1 MKNRKRETGNRK
13 RDNSRLQMTGFQF
26 FISCFRFSI
35 LFVLL
40 ALTACGGGGGG
51 APLPEGPTTLAYAVS
66 ECRQEKGG
74 EAFLTR
80 QVLYVRQG
88 DGEPRPVM
96 EFGEVGPKLNNIL
109 CYGEFGLPRL
119 GLGSTALWPLQ
130 RLGVSR
136 DGSLVVFEVTD
147 DFSLFSRSQVP
158 TEQKGIYVVHADG
171 SGLRRLGP
179 ASRAPCFTPTSFPC
193 FFPFSPNG
201 RTVTFTDLDSALPQL
216 DAPQVFT
223 LDVVTGEPYFQLTHL
238 PAATPPTGYLA
249 SFTPEFLDAE
259 SITFRS
265 YANPS
270 TDGHPNGANP
280 DGVATN
286 FTVKT
291 DGTGL
296 EPVPV
301 IVLPG
306 GGIIPNFTITSAEP
320 LATGIVVPGEKPVNG
335 PGTFGDVVGEIF
347 TFASNPSQVLQ
358 LTNFRR
364 SDTYYAKLTADLQ
377 RVVFLASA
385 DPLGSNPAYHCEVFS
400 IDRLGSDLRQLTNI
414 GEGLPWN
421 CDYFGLNPRT
431 CSSTE
436 LLIDPVTGWVTFYS
450 SCNPFGSNPYGSQI
464 FTMRPDGTGLRQ
476 LTATRGMTRDADGT
490 LTFELPGPWAVPAR
504 GY

>member
-1 MKNRKRETGNRK
+1 MKNRKRETGNAKPADCCRTFP
-13 RDNSRLQMTGFQF
+13 LTG
-26 FISCFRFSI
+26 FRFSI
-35 LFVLL
+35 LLLSLVLL
-40 ALTACGGGGGG
+40 AACGGGGGG

-66 ECRQEKGG
+66 ECRQVKGAG
-74 EAFLTR
+74 TSLTR

-96 EFGEVGPKLNNIL
+96 EFGEVGPKPNNLL
-109 CYGEFGLPRL
+109 CSIQFGLPRL
-119 GLGSTALWPLQ
+119 GIGSTALWPLQ

-147 DFSLFSRSQVP
+147 DFSLFSQSQMP
-158 TEQKGIYVVHADG
+158 LEQKGIYVVHADG
-171 SGLRRLGP
+171 SGLRPLGP
-179 ASRAPCFTPTSFPC
+179 ASRAPCFAPAGFPC
-193 FFPFSPNG
+193 FFPFSPSG

-223 LDVVTGEPYFQLTHL
+223 LDVGTGEATQLTHL

-259 SITFRS
+259 TITFRS

-270 TDGHPNGANP
+270 THGHPNGANP
-280 DGVATN
+280 DGVATD

-301 IVLPG
+301 IALPG

-347 TFASNPSQVLQ
+347 TFATNPSQVLQ

-364 SDTYYAKLTADLQ
+364 SDTYYAKLTADLR

-385 DPLGSNPAYHCEVFS
+385 DPLGSNPANHCEVFS
-400 IDRLGSDLRQLTNI
+400 IDSLGSDLRQLTNI
-414 GEGLPWN
+414 GAGLPWN
-421 CDYFGLNPRT
+421 CDHFGPDPRT
-431 CSSTE
+431 CTSTE

-450 SCNPFGSNPYGSQI
+450 TCNPFGSNPYGSQI
-464 FTMRPDGTGLRQ
+464 FTMRPDGSGLRQ
-476 LTATRGMTRDADGT
+476 LTATRGMTKDADGT
-490 LTFELPGPWAVPAR
+490 LTFELPGPWAVPTR